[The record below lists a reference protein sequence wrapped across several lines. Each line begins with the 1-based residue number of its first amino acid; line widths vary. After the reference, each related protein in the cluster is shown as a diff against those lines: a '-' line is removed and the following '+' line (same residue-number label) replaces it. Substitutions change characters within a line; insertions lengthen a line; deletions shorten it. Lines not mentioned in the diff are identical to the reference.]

1 MLSMRPRQELL
12 QRLRDHGGQR
22 PPRRGG
28 MRTDPRDERHRQ
40 LDGEHRG
47 RGGHRN
53 MSGPAGALHIAVR
66 LPGRT
71 AEPAGQLS
79 RGVGC
84 RHPRV
89 QQVRGGVD
97 PLSEHVT
104 TSASATGRPTNRHV
118 TNILLDMS
126 HRRTD
131 TPRQFDTPIAQRHL
145 KAEVANCV
153 GGVISPLLAN
163 VFMHYAF
170 DAWMVREFPGCPFA
184 RFADDIVAHCDSE
197 DQARALRDSIATR
210 LGALGLELHP
220 EKTKVVFCQDA
231 NRPGAAEHT
240 SFDFLGYTFR
250 GRLAK
255 GRRGY
260 FVSFAPAISVK
271 AAKAVGQKVRAWHL
285 NRRSGTDLSG
295 LAEEIDPQ
303 VRGWIGYYGA
313 FYRSELYSLARHID
327 EHLVR
332 WAMQKFKRLRGK
344 AATARAW
351 LDAVRQHQPRLFA
364 HWHLL
369 PPTGGRPVGAV

>member
-1 MLSMRPRQELL
+1 MQMPDGTLTA
-12 QRLRDHGGQR
+12 RDKG
-22 PPRRGG
+22 
-28 MRTDPRDERHRQ
+28 
-40 LDGEHRG
+40 
-47 RGGHRN
+47 
-53 MSGPAGALHIAVR
+53 
-66 LPGRT
+66 
-71 AEPAGQLS
+71 
-79 RGVGC
+79 
-84 RHPRV
+84 
-89 QQVRGGVD
+89 
-97 PLSEHVT
+97 
-104 TSASATGRPTNRHV
+104 
-118 TNILLDMS
+118 
-126 HRRTD
+126 
-131 TPRQFDTPIAQRHL
+131 TPQGSP
-145 KAEVANCV
+145 
-153 GGVISPLLAN
+153 ISPLLAN

-231 NRPGAAEHT
+231 NRPGEAEHT

-303 VRGWIGYYGA
+303 VRGWIGYYGV

-344 AATARAW
+344 AAKARAW

>member
-1 MLSMRPRQELL
+1 
-12 QRLRDHGGQR
+12 
-22 PPRRGG
+22 
-28 MRTDPRDERHRQ
+28 
-40 LDGEHRG
+40 
-47 RGGHRN
+47 
-53 MSGPAGALHIAVR
+53 
-66 LPGRT
+66 
-71 AEPAGQLS
+71 
-79 RGVGC
+79 
-84 RHPRV
+84 
-89 QQVRGGVD
+89 
-97 PLSEHVT
+97 
-104 TSASATGRPTNRHV
+104 
-118 TNILLDMS
+118 
-126 HRRTD
+126 
-131 TPRQFDTPIAQRHL
+131 
-145 KAEVANCV
+145 
-153 GGVISPLLAN
+153 LLAN

-170 DAWMVREFPGCPFA
+170 DTRMVREFPGCPFE
-184 RFADDIVAHCDSE
+184 RYADDIVAHCDSE

-210 LGALGLELHP
+210 LGVLGLELHP

-231 NRPGAAEHT
+231 NRPGEAGHT

-260 FVSFAPAISVK
+260 FVSFAPAISATARK
-271 AAKAVGQKVRAWHL
+271 AIGQKARAWHL

-344 AATARAW
+344 AAKARAW

-369 PPTGGRPVGAV
+369 PPTRGRPVGAV